1 MVLRTASVAWLAAH
15 KLPEGRIWMRRDD
28 DRRPARSTKLEILH
42 RLARDREIRV
52 LVDDDELV
60 CQDAERAGFSVVRAR
75 WTAESGALK
84 EAQESEG
91 RT

>member
-1 MVLRTASVAWLAAH
+1 MTCQTPRSDPGENLSDLSGRELQLTGR
-15 KLPEGRIWMRRDD
+15 PERR
-28 DRRPARSTKLEILH
+28 AF
-42 RLARDREIRV
+42 RV

-60 CQDAERAGFSVVRAR
+60 CQDAERSGFSVVRAR

-84 EAQESEG
+84 EAQEGEG